1 MVSDGDYN
9 SYYHLH
15 YEYNTCLL
23 APSPHRSPPHQRRPT
38 SCGTL
43 VACCICSSIYRLT
56 NTFSMSVLRFVACD
70 NGCDYARLVYGG
82 ARASCSEGYFYKG
95 EYAQS
100 LHSRLRRP
108 GWTPNAWCLD
118 PSRGVPLFG
127 QRRLKQTRLDFRL
140 RRGEAAAW
148 PLRRFRS
155 HAHAGEVRLVAGGY
169 GLGMR

>member
-1 MVSDGDYN
+1 MFEGLRKCIQVLKLMVSDGDYN

-82 ARASCSEGYFYKG
+82 ARASCSEGSFTK
-95 EYAQS
+95 ENTPS
-100 LHSRLRRP
+100 LCTVDSAVPDGRLTRGAWILRAASP
-108 GWTPNAWCLD
+108 CSGNA
-118 PSRGVPLFG
+118 G
-127 QRRLKQTRLDFRL
+127 
-140 RRGEAAAW
+140 
-148 PLRRFRS
+148 
-155 HAHAGEVRLVAGGY
+155 
-169 GLGMR
+169 